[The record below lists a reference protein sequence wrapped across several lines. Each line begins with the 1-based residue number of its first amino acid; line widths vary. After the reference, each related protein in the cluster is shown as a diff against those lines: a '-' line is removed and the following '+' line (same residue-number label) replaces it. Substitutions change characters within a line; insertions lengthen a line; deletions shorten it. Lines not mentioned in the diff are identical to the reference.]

1 MADSGGF
8 RSKSLKAIT
17 NDVAEGLVTVN
28 PLFLKKFDPEMLK
41 ELYEGINKTM
51 TFVRNEKVQF
61 NDIASLRRRNMKL
74 QRLHN
79 ALIIIKNTARE
90 KRIPL

>member
-1 MADSGGF
+1 MAESGGF
-8 RSKSLKAIT
+8 KGKSLKAIL
-17 NDVAEGLVTVN
+17 NDVAEGLISIN
-28 PLFLKKFDPEMLK
+28 PLFLKKFDKEMLK
-41 ELYEGINKTM
+41 EIYEGVNKTM
-51 TFVRNEKVQF
+51 TLIRNEKVAF
-61 NDIASLRRRNMKL
+61 NDAVALRMRNLKL

>member
-1 MADSGGF
+1 MAEGSFKG
-8 RSKSLKAIT
+8 RSLKAVT
-17 NDVAEGLVTVN
+17 SDVAEGLISIN
-28 PLFLKKFDPEMLK
+28 PLFLKKFDKEMLK
-41 ELYEGINKTM
+41 DLYEHMNKTM
-51 TFVRNEKVQF
+51 TLVRNEKVVLS
-61 NDIASLRRRNMKL
+61 DTVALRMRNLKL